1 MVRLKH
7 QNNNKIKICVKNSTG
22 WRWGGTAIS
31 MSRLFVC
38 NQKSLHVVPFLF
50 VKERRI
56 WPSRKLSKSLT
67 QPSKLPTWTPWR
79 NVTNVESMC
88 SSGGLGRNPIP
99 ENNKN
104 KQWYHRKKW
113 QSNFKCNR
121 KFTSV
126 TWKNNVAENNYF
138 VLLLCGLK
146 ILIFDVKW
154 LFSLRGC
161 YQILRFGDV

>member
-1 MVRLKH
+1 MSKTPLVGGGAERPFLCH
-7 QNNNKIKICVKNSTG
+7 VCLSVIKKVST
-22 WRWGGTAIS
+22 WC
-31 MSRLFVC
+31 L
-38 NQKSLHVVPFLF
+38 FLF

-104 KQWYHRKKW
+104 KQWYHCKKW
-113 QSNFKCNR
+113 QSNFKCIR

-126 TWKNNVAENNYF
+126 TWKNKCRSRFDLTAAIAAVAGS
-138 VLLLCGLK
+138 CSRK
-146 ILIFDVKW
+146 
-154 LFSLRGC
+154 
-161 YQILRFGDV
+161 